1 MYKFGRRSQSRLDTC
16 DPRLQEI
23 ANEAIKIV
31 DHSILCG
38 HRTEEEQDD
47 AYHKGLSKLQFPES
61 EHNSNPSKA
70 LDAAPYPIDW
80 NDIPRFT
87 HLVGIYRGI
96 AAMKG
101 YKLRCGCDWDG
112 DGDIRD
118 QSFMDYPHMEIID

>member
-1 MYKFGRRSQSRLDTC
+1 MYKFGKRSMINLNTC
-16 DPRLQEI
+16 DPRLIEI
-23 ANEAIKIV
+23 ALEAIKII
-31 DHSILCG
+31 DHTILCG
-38 HRTEEEQDD
+38 HRNEEAQQD
-47 AYHKGLSKLQFPES
+47 AYHKGLSKLQFPDS
-61 EHNSNPSKA
+61 EHNELPSRA

-87 HLVGIYRGI
+87 LLVGVYKGI

-118 QSFMDYPHMEIID
+118 QTFMDFPHMEIID